1 MSNTIVHILLLSD
14 ICANICQYTELNI
27 YKLSPIKFQ
36 MNHNEIKLF
45 SPATV
50 ANVACGFDVL
60 GFCLDTVGDEM
71 VIRKVDKKGIRIT
84 KIEGFKLPFETE
96 LNVAGVSAL
105 AMYQELQPDCGFEI
119 EIKKNIKPGSGI
131 GSSAAS
137 AVGSVYGINAL
148 LESPLN
154 KTQLTRFA
162 MKGEAFASGS
172 EHADN
177 IAPALFGG
185 FTLVK
190 SVNPLEILQIPSP
203 DNLYVTIIHPQ
214 IEIKTAISRAIL
226 PKNIALQD
234 AVTQWA
240 NVGSFIHSLHTSDYP
255 LMKRSLHDVIIE
267 PHRSK
272 LIPHYDEVKK
282 QTLNVGALGTNISGS
297 GPSIFSLCEGIKT
310 ANQVKDVMRKIYS
323 NTGIDFD
330 IHVSKMN
337 TQGVKV
343 L

>member
-1 MSNTIVHILLLSD
+1 
-14 ICANICQYTELNI
+14 
-27 YKLSPIKFQ
+27 
-36 MNHNEIKLF
+36 MNKSEIKLF

-60 GFCLDTVGDEM
+60 GLCLDTIGDEM
-71 VIRKVDKKGIRIT
+71 VVRKVDEKGVRIT

-148 LESPLN
+148 LGSPLN
-154 KTQLTRFA
+154 KTQLTQFA
-162 MKGEAFASGS
+162 IKGEALASGS

-226 PKNIALQD
+226 PKKVPLED
-234 AVTQWA
+234 AINQWA

-255 LMKRSLHDVIIE
+255 LMQRSLHDVIIE

-272 LIPHYDEVKK
+272 LIPHYNEIKQ
-282 QTLNVGALGTNISGS
+282 QTLNAGALGTNISGS
-297 GPSIFSLCEGIKT
+297 GPSIFSLCEGIEN
-310 ANQVKDVMRKIYS
+310 ANKVRDVMRNIYS
-323 NTGIDFD
+323 NTGIEFD
-330 IHVSKMN
+330 VHVSKIN
-337 TQGVKV
+337 TQGVKI